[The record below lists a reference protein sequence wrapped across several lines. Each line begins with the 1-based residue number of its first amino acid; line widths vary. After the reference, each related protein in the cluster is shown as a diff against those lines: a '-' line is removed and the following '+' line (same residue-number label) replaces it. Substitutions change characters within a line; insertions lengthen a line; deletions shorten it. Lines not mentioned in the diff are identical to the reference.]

1 MICEKKTEGT
11 EVTRIMETLTTN
23 NRLRMRCLQG
33 VQIREAF
40 LLASLARTY
49 KANITL
55 THEGLVANAKN
66 LMEILWL
73 GILKDGVIE
82 VTVTGDE
89 TERALAGLESL
100 FEAGLPPV
108 FARVD
113 YSAAAA
119 AATGRWAA
127 APDS

>member
-1 MICEKKTEGT
+1 MVQNAAG
-11 EVTRIMETLTTN
+11 N
-23 NRLRMRCLQG
+23 SLRMRCLQG
-33 VQIREAF
+33 VQFREAF
-40 LLASLARTY
+40 LLTSLALTF
-49 KANITL
+49 KTDITIA
-55 THEGLVANAKN
+55 HEGLAANAKN

-73 GILKDGVIE
+73 GIRSGGVIE
-82 VTVTGDE
+82 VTVAGEE

-100 FEAGLPPV
+100 FEASLPPV

-127 APDS
+127 APDG

>member
-1 MICEKKTEGT
+1 MNQEPDGKS
-11 EVTRIMETLTTN
+11 L
-23 NRLRMRCLQG
+23 RLRCPQG

-40 LLASLARTY
+40 LLASLAR
-49 KANITL
+49 ACRADITI
-55 THEGLVANAKN
+55 THEGLVADAKN

-73 GILKDGVIE
+73 GIRSDGVIA
-82 VTVTGDE
+82 VTVAGEE

-100 FEAGLPPV
+100 FDSGLPPV

-113 YSAAAA
+113 YSEAAA

-127 APDS
+127 APGG